1 MQKVNLTVGA
11 FSVPFAEGFVEEDD
25 QFVPNLKSL
34 KRFAAILTDY
44 GPFNLKFI
52 LPEEGQLGVLTETG
66 YHDGVLGLMQD
77 GKKMLRFHWHHKPT
91 TVNLLKLSRRVER
104 NPQLNQS
111 FSALCKADMCFV
123 PLPLDTQ
130 KAPGYFTSVTSEMD
144 YYILTQ
150 CDIIGGLTVLE
161 IIAVKHFKIDALLA
175 ATFRSFG
182 ISFHQHSSN
191 HSSWFCLIQILILM
205 FPVFIFNSAFST
217 QTIIGTSDYKVDT
230 LQDVIEQGKIPCFF
244 EGISL
249 YDFFKGKVNKDYAE
263 IYERAIAKGHGEP
276 MPLGPIAD
284 RGRLDK
290 LVTFVSGIGRKLTPL
305 SAAES
310 NLIVPNQVQ
319 YFSEK
324 PFHRSLQAMLF
335 NHNTSESLKKRFDTL
350 SRRMIQS
357 GISKKLE
364 GDTYVDF
371 ILSFY
376 PATLYDFHKSQ
387 VPQKGD
393 DLNWQPVNYRGF
405 YQIFL
410 EHSSVYLSCVWF
422 LELQFPSDNYKT
434 KDLPSP
440 IYL

>member
-25 QFVPNLKSL
+25 QIVPNLKSL
-34 KRFAAILTDY
+34 KRFAAITDY

-77 GKKMLRFHWHHKPT
+77 GK
-91 TVNLLKLSRRVER
+91 
-104 NPQLNQS
+104 
-111 FSALCKADMCFV
+111 ADMCFV

-130 KAPGYFTSVTSEMD
+130 KAPGYFTSVISEMD
-144 YYILTQ
+144 YYILTRRNLN
-150 CDIIGGLTVLE
+150 DLTSALISSLTSVEAIPLLLAVLVILILE
-161 IIAVKHFKIDALLA
+161 IIAVKHFKIDALLT
-175 ATFRSFG
+175 ATFRSF
-182 ISFHQHSSN
+182 
-191 HSSWFCLIQILILM
+191 
-205 FPVFIFNSAFST
+205 
-217 QTIIGTSDYKVDT
+217 GTSDYKVDT

-263 IYERAIAKGHGEP
+263 IYERAVAKGYGEP
-276 MPLGPIAD
+276 IPLGPIAD

-290 LVTFVSGIGRKLTPL
+290 MVTFISGIGRKLTPL
-305 SAAES
+305 SAAGS

-335 NHNTSESLKKRFDTL
+335 NRNTSESLKKRFDTL
-350 SRRMIQS
+350 SRRLIES

-405 YQIFL
+405 YQIFREKYNRTL
-410 EHSSVYLSCVWF
+410 CVLF
-422 LELQFPSDNYKT
+422 LQLQFPSDNYKT
-434 KDLPSP
+434 KDLPSS

>member
-1 MQKVNLTVGA
+1 
-11 FSVPFAEGFVEEDD
+11 
-25 QFVPNLKSL
+25 
-34 KRFAAILTDY
+34 
-44 GPFNLKFI
+44 
-52 LPEEGQLGVLTETG
+52 
-66 YHDGVLGLMQD
+66 
-77 GKKMLRFHWHHKPT
+77 
-91 TVNLLKLSRRVER
+91 
-104 NPQLNQS
+104 
-111 FSALCKADMCFV
+111 
-123 PLPLDTQ
+123 
-130 KAPGYFTSVTSEMD
+130 
-144 YYILTQ
+144 
-150 CDIIGGLTVLE
+150 
-161 IIAVKHFKIDALLA
+161 
-175 ATFRSFG
+175 
-182 ISFHQHSSN
+182 
-191 HSSWFCLIQILILM
+191 M

-405 YQIFL
+405 YQIFRL
-410 EHSSVYLSCVWF
+410 FIFMLILSIVALFIELIVAF
-422 LELQFPSDNYKT
+422 LARPK
-434 KDLPSP
+434 
-440 IYL
+440 